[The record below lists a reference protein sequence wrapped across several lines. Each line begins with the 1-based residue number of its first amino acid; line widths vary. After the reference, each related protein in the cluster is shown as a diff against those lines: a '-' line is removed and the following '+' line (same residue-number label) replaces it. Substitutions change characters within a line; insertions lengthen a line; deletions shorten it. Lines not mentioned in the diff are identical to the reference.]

1 MQRILLLK
9 ILVLAIV
16 YTSDAQSTVLPR
28 EADQW
33 KIVSAFFEGKI
44 NAGKKVFVLGEKHG
58 DPLEEPFLWVDT
70 IFRYKLADKEYQH
83 LICVKSQKDNECV
96 GCQVAVSQIRLVF
109 DKGKN
114 GWVKDFF
121 IEDQFECG
129 SLGQPGAFALLP
141 ITHTEVALAVED
153 DFFKEGL
160 MTTWY
165 YLYSK
170 NDRLLEMKLVEDN
183 EGTGVDEGSVYSF
196 QASIDVDKARGIL
209 TIQRFGS
216 QPVTGKDGKTAVQPV
231 KETIRYLYKEGKLVR
246 I

>member
-1 MQRILLLK
+1 MQRIRLISILLLAF
-9 ILVLAIV
+9 IN
-16 YTSDAQSTVLPR
+16 TSNAQTISLPR
-28 EADQW
+28 EADKW
-33 KIVSAFFEGKI
+33 KIVSAFFEGKYD
-44 NAGKKVFVLGEKHG
+44 AGRGVYKLGEKHG
-58 DPLEEPFLWVDT
+58 DPSEDPFLWVDT
-70 IFRYKLADKEYQH
+70 TFRYKLADKEYQH

-109 DKGKN
+109 DKAKN

-141 ITHTEVALAVED
+141 ITHTEAALAVED
-153 DFFKEGL
+153 DFFKDGL

-196 QASIDVDKARGIL
+196 QASINVDKARGII
-209 TIQRFGS
+209 TIQRYGT
-216 QPVTGKDGKTAVQPV
+216 QPAIGNDGKASIQPV
-231 KETIRYLYKEGKLVR
+231 KETVRYLYKEGELIKL
-246 I
+246 

>member
-1 MQRILLLK
+1 MHRIFLIKILLLAF
-9 ILVLAIV
+9 VF
-16 YTSDAQSTVLPR
+16 TSNGQTIPLPR
-28 EADQW
+28 EADKW
-33 KIVSAFFEGKI
+33 KVVSAFFEGKFD
-44 NAGKKVFVLGEKHG
+44 AGKKLFVLGGKHG
-58 DPLEEPFLWVDT
+58 DLSEEPFLRVDT

-83 LICVKSQKDNECV
+83 LICVKSQKDNECT

-109 DKGKN
+109 DKAKN

-129 SLGQPGAFALLP
+129 SLGQAGAFALLP

-153 DFFKEGL
+153 DFFKDGL

-165 YLYSK
+165 SLYSK

-209 TIQRFGS
+209 TIQRFGTM
-216 QPVTGKDGKTAVQPV
+216 PVTGKDGKASVQPV
-231 KETIRYLYKEGKLVR
+231 KETIRYLYKEGKMVKL
-246 I
+246 